1 MKNMVRLVLFAL
13 GLLFII
19 PENNVKAQDVLDGIY
34 IPEHSPTRKVIS
46 YASLR
51 EADVMWNKRIWR
63 TIDLRE
69 KINHPFFYPLEAKSN
84 FKSLFKVVQDGIN
97 EGTITAYDVID
108 DEFKSPLTKDELLAK
123 MSSVDTQYVE
133 NFETGEL
140 EEQVIIQEIE
150 AIDMKQYQL
159 KEDWFFDNQRSVME
173 VRIIGI
179 NTITAKKDDSG
190 NEVGKTALFWIY
202 YPQARYVFA
211 NQVVFNR
218 QNDAERRTFEDIF
231 WKRMFNSYIHKESNV
246 YDRGLFDYTKGLAYQ
261 LEAERIKK
269 DLFVM
274 EHDLWSF

>member
-1 MKNMVRLVLFAL
+1 MKNIVRLVLFAL

-19 PENNVKAQDVLDGIY
+19 PENSTKAQDVLDGIY

-69 KINHPFFYPLEAKSN
+69 KINHPFYYPLEAKSN
-84 FKSLFKVVQDGIN
+84 FKSLFQVIQDGIN

-108 DEFKSPLTKDELLAK
+108 DEFKTPMTKDELLAK
-123 MSSVDTQYVE
+123 MSSVDTQFVE

-140 EEQVIIQEIE
+140 EEQVILQEI
-150 AIDMKQYQL
+150 AAGDMKQYQL

-202 YPQARYVFA
+202 FPQARYVFA

-218 QNDAERRTFEDIF
+218 QNDAERRTYEDIF
-231 WKRMFNSYIHKESNV
+231 WKRMFSSYIHKESNV
-246 YDRGLFDYTKGLAYQ
+246 YDRGLFDYTKGLTYQ
-261 LEAERIKK
+261 LEAERIKNE
-269 DLFVM
+269 LFVI
-274 EHDLWSF
+274 EHDLWHY